1 MKSVE
6 EYAAAYRETVQ
17 AAVPNEQVLC
27 VGVLSRPGGMSGA
40 LLSHVSPAA
49 AMIKNHSGKS
59 ASGKL
64 PMNVVVAATPTRV
77 LFFNFKPKMTSIK
90 LKELV
95 RELPRAGTT
104 LSLEPGTMAT
114 RVTFHLGDGSTFE
127 LDSNRSIG
135 QYNKLNDGLLA
146 ELSR

>member
-1 MKSVE
+1 MV
-6 EYAAAYRETVQ
+6 
-17 AAVPNEQVLC
+17 
-27 VGVLSRPGGMSGA
+27 
-40 LLSHVSPAA
+40 
-49 AMIKNHSGKS
+49 KNHSGKS

-77 LFFNFKPKMTSIK
+77 LFFDFKPKMTSIK

-95 RELPRAGTT
+95 REIPRTGMAVTA
-104 LSLEPGTMAT
+104 EPGTVAT
-114 RVTFHLGDGSTFE
+114 RVTFHVGDGSTFQ